1 MHDSDLSQLGIKN
14 LLRGFSQLP
23 EALTSLEKER
33 ERRRGAGGEKKIKT
47 CFNYSLLIAEKTLV
61 CLLGHFSLL

>member
-33 ERRRGAGGEKKIKT
+33 EREGRGWGEKRKIKLALT
-47 CFNYSLLIAEKTLV
+47 THC
-61 CLLGHFSLL
+61 